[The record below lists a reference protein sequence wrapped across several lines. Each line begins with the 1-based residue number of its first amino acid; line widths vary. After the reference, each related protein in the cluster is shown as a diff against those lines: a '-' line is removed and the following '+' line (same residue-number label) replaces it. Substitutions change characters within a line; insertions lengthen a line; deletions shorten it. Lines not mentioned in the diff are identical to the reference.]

1 MLQKFTKIFPKW
13 LEKKQTSILSAA
25 FVITLANIIASLS
38 GLIRQRS
45 LIGIFFE
52 KEITKLEFEAFL
64 VAFQIPDLMF
74 QLIVLG
80 ALSASFIPIFTKVKK
95 KSEKEA
101 FQIANSIIT
110 ITISFFIFIS
120 IFIAIFAEPIT
131 TLRTGSEFSQHQIN
145 TCSNLT
151 RIMLVAQVFFCLSFF
166 ISGILQTYQYFIIPA
181 IAPIFYNIGIIA
193 GTYFLNP
200 IFGIYGAGLG
210 VIIGSALHLLTQIPL
225 TKKINFSYRPK
236 FSFKKPE
243 VKKILSL
250 IPARTLTIGIT
261 EIRNLVLTFFTTAL
275 GNLSFVI
282 IKLGLTLM
290 TLPVRIFG
298 VPIGQASLPF
308 LSKEYKE
315 DDLTN
320 LKRILIESINQIAF
334 LAFPASALILILRIP
349 VIRIIFGAKNFPWP
363 TTVLTGKVVI
373 ILALS
378 IAFQAMIQVLV
389 RGFYA
394 LQDTKTPLKISLIS
408 NLIYFFLC
416 AYFTFA
422 QKTWHGSF
430 FSQGLGYLF
439 NLKTISEI
447 GLIGIALA
455 TSIATIIEAIFYLIY
470 LNKKIPNFINSSFII
485 TQGKIIFSSFLMM
498 IALYLPFKILDLT
511 FFDTARTVELVAL
524 TITVSAIGMA
534 FYIYIAKLFQIKEL
548 QFILNIF
555 QNFSKKKTKIL
566 TTTQEPIAD
575 QNVGDDII

>member
-1 MLQKFTKIFPKW
+1 MLQRFSKIFPKW

-25 FVITLANIIASLS
+25 FVITLANIIASIS

-45 LIGIFFE
+45 LISIYFA
-52 KEITKLEFEAFL
+52 KEISKLEYESFL

-80 ALSASFIPIFTKVKK
+80 ALSASFIPIFTKAKK

-101 FQIANSIIT
+101 FQIANSVIT
-110 ITISFFIFIS
+110 VTVVFFIVIS
-120 IFIAIFAEPIT
+120 IIMAIFAKPIT
-131 TLRTGSEFSQHQIN
+131 TIRTGDQFSQHQIN
-145 TCSNLT
+145 TCTNLT
-151 RIMLVAQVFFCLSFF
+151 RIMLVAQIFFCFSFF
-166 ISGILQTYQYFIIPA
+166 LSGILQTYQYFIIPA
-181 IAPIFYNIGIIA
+181 IAPIFYNVGIIL
-193 GTYFLNP
+193 GTYFFNKS
-200 IFGIYGAGLG
+200 FGIYGAGIG
-210 VIIGSALHLLTQIPL
+210 VIIGSALHLITQIPL
-225 TKKINFSYRPK
+225 AKKIKFSYRPR
-236 FSFKKPE
+236 FDFHKPE

-250 IPARTLTIGIT
+250 IPARTLTIGIS
-261 EIRNLVLTFFTTAL
+261 EIKGLALTFFTTAL

-308 LSKEYKE
+308 LSKEYKD

-320 LKRILIESINQIAF
+320 LKNILLESVNQIAF

-394 LQDTKTPLKISLIS
+394 LQDTKTPLKISLVS
-408 NLIYFFLC
+408 NVFYFLFC
-416 AYFTFA
+416 AYFTFF
-422 QKTWHGSF
+422 QNTPHGQF
-430 FSQGLGYLF
+430 FSQGLKYLF
-439 NLKTISEI
+439 NLKSSSEV

-455 TSIATIIEAIFYLIY
+455 TAISTILELVLYMSY
-470 LNKKIPNFINSSFII
+470 LNKKIPKFIDSNFIFNQF
-485 TQGKIIFSSFLMM
+485 KIIFSSFLMA
-498 IALYLPFKILDLT
+498 ISLYLLLKILDLT
-511 FFDTARTVELVAL
+511 FFDTTRTIELVAL
-524 TITVSAIGMA
+524 TITVSTIGMS
-534 FYIYIAKLFQIKEL
+534 FYIYLAKAFQIKEL
-548 QFILNIF
+548 KLILSVFN
-555 QNFSKKKTKIL
+555 NFSKKKTKII

-575 QNVGDDII
+575 QNVNDDII